1 MLKSN
6 TQIKKSP
13 QKFDMDTIIAS
24 TTPDSKP
31 ITLNELQSLSQ
42 YDKVSVNVKVL
53 QVLDVEEVG
62 HEQKKKR
69 DVYVTDST
77 ATAKVVLGEQHVDS
91 LQEGNSYHLQNFYVK
106 EFKGKKHLSIPK
118 NDFKISPISDLQDTV
133 DDIPKD
139 DEYIKLHDAQVI
151 GVTELDTYR
160 ACLTVKL
167 VWSHKH
173 LLWGNAHVTTVR

>member
-1 MLKSN
+1 MTKL
-6 TQIKKSP
+6 
-13 QKFDMDTIIAS
+13 
-24 TTPDSKP
+24 
-31 ITLNELQSLSQ
+31 
-42 YDKVSVNVKVL
+42 VNVKVL
-53 QVLDVEEVG
+53 QVLDIEEVG
-62 HEQKKKR
+62 QEQKKEAWRVCNWFYSK
-69 DVYVTDST
+69 
-77 ATAKVVLGEQHVDS
+77 KVVFWEQHVDS
-91 LQEGNSYHLQNFYVK
+91 LKEGNSYHLQYFYVK

-173 LLWGNAHVTTVR
+173 LFWGAHVTTVRWSNFLNYAPSR